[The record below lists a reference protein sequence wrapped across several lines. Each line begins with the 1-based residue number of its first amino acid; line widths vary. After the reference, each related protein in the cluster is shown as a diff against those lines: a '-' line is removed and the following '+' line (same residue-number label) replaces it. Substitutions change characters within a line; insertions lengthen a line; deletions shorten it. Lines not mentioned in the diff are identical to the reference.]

1 MLLRLAAFL
10 LLLAAPAQARSF
22 TDAAGRTVEL
32 PDKVDRVLAAGP
44 PASIAV
50 YVLAPEKLLG
60 WVREL
65 RDAEREFIAEPYAS
79 LPVTG
84 RLTGRGNTASLE
96 TVVALRPDVIVDV
109 GSADPTYASLADRV
123 QAQTGIPYVLI
134 DGSFERTPAALRE
147 LGTVL
152 GVAAR
157 GEELAGYAEQV
168 LGDVRARLAG
178 LPEELRPRVY
188 YGRGPEGLDTGLK
201 GSINV
206 EILDLVGARNVAEGA
221 GAGGLATISA
231 EQVLA
236 WDPTWSSPSTRLL
249 CLRRQEPLVAPG
261 QGRARG
267 AGLLT
272 VAFTRDLRSVARHGS
287 EVRLAGV
294 RSRSAGAVGLFA
306 AGGETA
312 APATIHAGAGGGL
325 GRAVPGRPARARA
338 AQNRL
343 DAGGGGR

>member
-32 PDKVDRVLAAGP
+32 PDKVARVLAAGP

-65 RDAEREFIAEPYAS
+65 RDVEREFIAEPYVS

-84 RLTGRGNTASLE
+84 RLTSRGNTARLE

-134 DGSFERTPAALRE
+134 DGSFERTPAVLRE

-152 GVAAR
+152 GVATR

-168 LGDVRARLAG
+168 LGDVRTRLAG
-178 LPEELRPRVY
+178 FPEELRPRVY

-236 WDPTWSSPSTRLL
+236 WDPDVVLTLDPGFYASVGKSPLWRQVQAVRAGRVYLAPSLPFGWFDQPPGLNRLIGVRWLGRVLYPAQFPEELGAVTRDFYRRFYHVELGQEQLDRLL
-249 CLRRQEPLVAPG
+249 V
-261 QGRARG
+261 
-267 AGLLT
+267 
-272 VAFTRDLRSVARHGS
+272 
-287 EVRLAGV
+287 
-294 RSRSAGAVGLFA
+294 
-306 AGGETA
+306 
-312 APATIHAGAGGGL
+312 PATTG
-325 GRAVPGRPARARA
+325 P
-338 AQNRL
+338 Q
-343 DAGGGGR
+343 